1 MYYYDENLRCY
12 WCEDAKGNFI
22 KINERSLQLRLRD
35 DRFSTTVESGER
47 LSPLERQILEIQR
60 LRTVTYA
67 APLAGYAKG
76 LYEISGKR
84 ILVTESPIL
93 IEPRKG
99 DWPMLAKVLTNLFGD
114 QVIYFHGWTKHA
126 VECLRQRKRAP
137 GQALVIVGQHDSGK
151 SLVQNLVTLLL
162 GGRAAKPY
170 RYMSGGT
177 SFNGELFCAEH
188 QMIED
193 EPASRDLR
201 TRKKFGSEIKMVTAC
216 ETQSCHSKNRQ
227 AITLTPLWRLT
238 ISLNDEPESLLT
250 LPPLDNSLEDK
261 VILCKAAKHA
271 MPMRTDSLRERDI
284 FWQTLKSELPAFID
298 FLLNWE
304 IPEHLKSERFGIT
317 HYHHPE
323 VRRAIDT
330 LAPEMRLLE
339 IIDATLFV
347 AQTADWIGSAA
358 ELENALAL
366 SIKAGEAKTLLD
378 FGSAAGTYL
387 GRLAISNAKRVEK
400 QTSGSGN
407 RWVIHPP
414 RNGA

>member
-12 WCEDAKGNFI
+12 WCEDARGNFI

-35 DRFSTTVESGER
+35 EGFSRDADRDEE
-47 LSPLERQILEIQR
+47 LSPLDRRILQIQQNHS
-60 LRTVTYA
+60 VDYA
-67 APLAGYAKG
+67 APLAGYSKG
-76 LYEISGKR
+76 QYEIFGKR

-114 QVIYFHGWTKHA
+114 QVVYFYGWVKHA
-126 VECLRQRKRAP
+126 VECLRQGKRAP

-151 SLVQNLVTLLL
+151 SLVQSLVTLLL

-201 TRKKFGSEIKMVTAC
+201 TRKKFGSEIKMMTAC
-216 ETQSCHSKNRQ
+216 ETQSCHAKNRQ

-261 VILCKAAKHA
+261 VILCKGEKHA
-271 MPMRTDSLRERDI
+271 MPMLTSSLRDRDI
-284 FWQTLKSELPAFID
+284 FWQTLKNELPAFID

-323 VRRAIDT
+323 IRKAIDT

-339 IIDATLFV
+339 IIDATIFV
-347 AQTADWIGSAA
+347 TKKADWIGSAA
-358 ELENALAL
+358 ELENELAL
-366 SIKAGEAKTLLD
+366 SVKAREANTLLD

-387 GRLAISNAKRVEK
+387 GRLAISNPKRVEK
-400 QTSGSGN
+400 QTTGGGN